1 MGARQRSELVAW
13 CAGVACALGAVTT
26 AAAAGRVLEAGAFV
40 VVAVL
45 LGAPAALARRRWLD
59 AEAAVQRREA
69 ERDQLERLLERL
81 HQGVVTVDRGG
92 TVHFA
97 NPAARRLL
105 GAAEL
110 GRGDALPE
118 PWPDL
123 PLRRF
128 AATLFR
134 PGASLARER
143 AEPDDERAYAVAG
156 IPAGPDGDTAV
167 IVVTDVAIR
176 ERQERAEREFVAN
189 AAHEL
194 RTPLTTIRG
203 AIDVLQDGAKQHP
216 VERDRFLA
224 HIERESQRLA
234 RLTQSLLKLAR
245 CQTGEQL
252 LTLATVPLRPLLED
266 AAADV
271 QPQDGVEV
279 RVECPPDLAA
289 LADRD
294 LTAQILLNLVTNAA
308 QHTSSGSIEL
318 VARPL
323 NDSTLA
329 LEVRDTGCGIAAEQ
343 RERIF
348 DRFYRGGVR
357 DGRGFGL
364 GLAIVRQAV
373 RMLGGT
379 IEIDSAPGTGTVARV
394 TLVAASPLRPGDLGR
409 SAPAEA
415 EAAVDGRR

>member
-1 MGARQRSELVAW
+1 MRSGRNAVLASWWTGLAVALAAMVAAVAGGRLVDA
-13 CAGVACALGAVTT
+13 AL
-26 AAAAGRVLEAGAFV
+26 
-40 VVAVL
+40 VAVL
-45 LGAPAALARRRWLD
+45 TALLAVPGAVVRRRWRA
-59 AEAAVQRREA
+59 AEAAVDHREV

-81 HQGVVTVDRGG
+81 HQGVVTVDRLGI
-92 TVHFA
+92 VQFA

-105 GAAEL
+105 GAPEL
-110 GRGDALPE
+110 GCGDAVPE
-118 PWPDL
+118 PWPEL

-128 AATLFR
+128 AASLFR
-134 PGASLARER
+134 PGAALARER

-156 IPAGPDGDTAV
+156 IPAGRDGDTAV

-203 AIDVLQDGAKQHP
+203 AIEVLQDGAKEHP
-216 VERDRFLA
+216 AERDRFLA
-224 HIERESQRLA
+224 HIERESQRLG

-252 LTLATVPLRPLLED
+252 LTLAPVQLRPVLAD
-266 AAADV
+266 VAVDV
-271 QPQDGVEV
+271 QPQPGVKV
-279 RVECPPDLAA
+279 SIECPPGLAA

-294 LTAQILLNLVTNAA
+294 LTAQILVNLATNAA
-308 QHTSSGSIEL
+308 QHTSEGRIEL
-318 VARPL
+318 VARRI
-323 NDSTLA
+323 NDSTLS
-329 LEVRDTGCGIAAEQ
+329 LEVRDTGSGIPPEA

-348 DRFYRGGVR
+348 ERFYRGGMR

-379 IEIDSAPGTGTVARV
+379 VEIESSPGEGTVARV
-394 TLVAASPLRPGDLGR
+394 TLVAA
-409 SAPAEA
+409 APAQA
-415 EAAVDGRR
+415 PMALT

>member
-1 MGARQRSELVAW
+1 MGSAERVAW
-13 CAGVACALGAVTT
+13 WAGLAGGVALFADAL
-26 AAAAGRVLEAGAFV
+26 AAGRRAEA
-40 VVAVL
+40 
-45 LGAPAALARRRWLD
+45 AALAVIVALLAVPARAVRLRWLA
-59 AEAAVQRREA
+59 AESEA
-69 ERDQLERLLERL
+69 ERREHEHDQHERLLERL
-81 HQGVVTVDRGG
+81 HQGVVTVDRNGS
-92 TVHFA
+92 VHFA

-105 GAAEL
+105 GAPEL
-110 GRGDALPE
+110 TGGDPLPE

-123 PLRRF
+123 PLQRF
-128 AATLFR
+128 AANLFR
-134 PGASLARER
+134 PGVRLSRER
-143 AEPDDERAYAVAG
+143 AEPDDEHAFAVAG

-203 AIDVLQDGAKQHP
+203 AIEVLQDGAKTKP
-216 VERDRFLA
+216 SERDRFLA
-224 HIERESQRLA
+224 HIERESLRLG

-252 LTLATVPLRPLLED
+252 LTLAPVPLGPVLGEIAGD
-266 AAADV
+266 IQV
-271 QPQDGVEV
+271 EPGVAL
-279 RVECPPDLAA
+279 RLDCPPGLAA

-294 LTAQILLNLVTNAA
+294 LIGQILLNLATNAA
-308 QHTSSGSIEL
+308 QHTTSGSIEL
-318 VARPL
+318 AARAL
-323 NDSTLA
+323 NESTVA
-329 LEVRDTGCGIAAEQ
+329 LEVRDTGCGIPDDE

-379 IEIDSAPGTGTVARV
+379 VEIDSTPGEGTIARV
-394 TLVAASPLRPGDLGR
+394 TLVAA
-409 SAPAEA
+409 APARPVHDA
-415 EAAVDGRR
+415 LRARTF